1 MPAIGTGDIGYWVLE
16 KVMAGNR
23 WHAKEDERGF
33 IRTFYKVVGQVKKT
47 HKDKDSQS
55 QQKVGS

>member
-23 WHAKEDERGF
+23 WHAEEDERGF
-33 IRTFYKVVGQVKKT
+33 IRTFYKVLYKLGPLFIK
-47 HKDKDSQS
+47 SL
-55 QQKVGS
+55 

>member
-1 MPAIGTGDIGYWVLE
+1 MPAIGMGDIGYWVLE

-23 WHAKEDERGF
+23 WHAEEDERGF
-33 IRTFYKVVGQVKKT
+33 IRTFYKVLIKKT